1 MKWAKEGRLRIPDFQ
16 RPLQWTAQDKRHLLD
31 SMERGYPVGTLLLW
45 KRSATTELEGRPL
58 PGAEQTPSQGDVYLI
73 VDGQQ
78 RVSALWEALG
88 GTPNPREP
96 QMLFDFESERFQ
108 LRPLT
113 ARGQARVLPLGNKD
127 VPPLPLSAALDA
139 TNLSEWMPAGLDRLL
154 RWIVVTPDMHRVLV
168 GEMGLLTDAQFNA
181 SIAIAQAAPGPNVL
195 FVAVMG
201 YQAAGLAGAAATMA
215 GIMLP
220 STTLALAAARWS
232 HARRDWRAVRAFKA
246 GMAPLVIAL
255 MFATGWILTAQ
266 TPGWRHVLLTI
277 AAALLAW
284 RTRIHLLW
292 MIGAGAVIGGMG
304 WL

>member
-1 MKWAKEGRLRIPDFQ
+1 MIAS
-16 RPLQWTAQDKRHLLD
+16 LL
-31 SMERGYPVGTLLLW
+31 SSELVALFGHFLILSLLAVG
-45 KRSATTELEGRPL
+45 
-58 PGAEQTPSQGDVYLI
+58 GAITV
-73 VDGQQ
+73 
-78 RVSALWEALG
+78 A
-88 GTPNPREP
+88 
-96 QMLFDFESERFQ
+96 
-108 LRPLT
+108 
-113 ARGQARVLPLGNKD
+113 
-127 VPPLPLSAALDA
+127 
-139 TNLSEWMPAGLDRLL
+139 
-154 RWIVVTPDMHRVLV
+154 PDMHRVLV

-255 MFATGWILTAQ
+255 MFSTGWILTAQ
-266 TPGWRHVLLTI
+266 TPGWHHVLLTL

-304 WL
+304 WI